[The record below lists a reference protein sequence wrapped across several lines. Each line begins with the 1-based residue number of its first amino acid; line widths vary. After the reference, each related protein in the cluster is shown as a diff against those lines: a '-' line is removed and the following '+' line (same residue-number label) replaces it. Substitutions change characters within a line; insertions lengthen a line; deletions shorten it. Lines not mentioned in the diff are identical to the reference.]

1 MGNTSN
7 NTRLKIW
14 MRGAIREIDS
24 PFTSEDLADK
34 IYEMKGQ
41 RFANRRIGSL
51 LRGFAYYDTRTAHWR
66 KKR

>member
-1 MGNTSN
+1 
-7 NTRLKIW
+7 